1 MPAEHPPA
9 PIAPVRAIPRARR
22 VILAEG
28 EALVRAGVRSVLE
41 GDGTV
46 TVVGEAASG
55 EETVALAGRLDPD
68 VVLID
73 VGIPGLDSVET
84 TRRLLANSDVPVML
98 LTTSETDER
107 IFAAL
112 RAGATGLV
120 LKDTEPAELLRAVA
134 VLARGDALLS
144 PRLTRRLIADFAA
157 RPEPSQLSD
166 RLVELLTPRER
177 EVVALVA
184 IGLSNDEIAE
194 ELVVSPAT
202 ARTHVSRAMVKLG
215 ARDRSQ
221 LVVFAYES
229 GVAAQASRRTLSA

>member
-1 MPAEHPPA
+1 MPTEDPPSPVA
-9 PIAPVRAIPRARR
+9 PLRTVRRTSR
-22 VILAEG
+22 VIVADG
-28 EALVRAGVRSVLE
+28 EALVRAGLRALLE

-46 TVVGEAASG
+46 TVVGEAGTG
-55 EETVALAGRLDPD
+55 EEAVALAASLDPD

-73 VGIPGLDSVET
+73 VGVPGVDSVET
-84 TRRLLANSDVPVML
+84 TRRLLAESGVPVML

-112 RAGATGLV
+112 RVGASGLV
-120 LKDTEPAELLRAVA
+120 LKDTEPGELLRAVA

-144 PRLTRRLIADFAA
+144 PRLTRRLIADFAS
-157 RPEPSQLSD
+157 RPEPSQLGD
-166 RLVELLTPRER
+166 KLVELLTARER

-184 IGLSNDEIAE
+184 MGLSNGEIAE

-221 LVVFAYES
+221 LVVIAYES
-229 GVAAQASRRTLSA
+229 GVVTSASNRWAAQ

>member
-1 MPAEHPPA
+1 
-9 PIAPVRAIPRARR
+9 V
-22 VILAEG
+22 VLADG
-28 EALVRAGVRSVLE
+28 EALVRAGLRALLE

-55 EETVALAGRLDPD
+55 EETVALADSVGPD

-73 VGIPGLDSVET
+73 VGLPGLDSVET
-84 TRRLLANSDVPVML
+84 TRRLASSAVPVML
-98 LTTSETDER
+98 LTTSETDDR
-107 IFAAL
+107 AFAAL
-112 RAGATGLV
+112 RAGASGLM
-120 LKDTEPAELLRAVA
+120 LKDAEPAELVRAVA

-157 RPEPSQLSD
+157 RPEPSRPSD
-166 RLVELLTPRER
+166 ERVELLTARER

-184 IGLSNDEIAE
+184 MGLSNGEIAD

-202 ARTHVSRAMVKLG
+202 ARTHVSRAMVKVS

-221 LVVFAYES
+221 LVVFAYENGLVS
-229 GVAAQASRRTLSA
+229 PSNRSAVR